1 MAKFNKGDTIQFR
14 DPSHAKYWF
23 LKGNTGTVVDTK
35 TSYRDVNAVMVYAE
49 FEGKRVY
56 GDESSFE
63 LISRA
68 PVEHSGR

>member
-23 LKGNTGTVVDTK
+23 LKGNTGTVVDIK
-35 TSYRDVNAVMVYAE
+35 ASYRDVNAVMVYAE

-56 GDESSFE
+56 GDEISFE
-63 LISRA
+63 LISPA
-68 PVEHSGR
+68 PVEHSSR

>member
-1 MAKFNKGDTIQFR
+1 MAKFDKGDTIQFR

-23 LKGNTGTVVDTK
+23 LKGNIGTVVDTK

-63 LISRA
+63 LIASTH
-68 PVEHSGR
+68 VEHSSR